1 MTKIR
6 VVWALTAKNEVA
18 LAPDKIFENSD
29 IEMNYYY
36 LSCGM
41 TLLQAGSKAHYNII
55 TPLAKDAIKEYE
67 KSLAKWQWSYGT
79 AKPVYPTRKEESIF
93 RLTIR
98 NQWQGL
104 AYMMLFVADLP
115 LLAAFKARNKLYF
128 VILSYQQ
135 KLIIPMISKCHSFR
149 KTCLY
154 IIGYMLFIKRL
165 R

>member
-1 MTKIR
+1 MSLNLENLRWKYQQIWR
-6 VVWALTAKNEVA
+6 QIFQLNFAKDE
-18 LAPDKIFENSD
+18 IFEYSD
-29 IEMNYYY
+29 IIKTNYSY

-55 TPLAKDAIKEYE
+55 TPLAKNAIEEYE
-67 KSLAKWQWSYGT
+67 KSLAKWKWSYGT

-115 LLAAFKARNKLYF
+115 LLAAFKARNLYF
-128 VILSYQQ
+128 DILSYTQQ
-135 KLIIPMISKCHSFR
+135 KLIDNSYDCS
-149 KTCLY
+149 
-154 IIGYMLFIKRL
+154 ML
-165 R
+165 

>member
-1 MTKIR
+1 MK
-6 VVWALTAKNEVA
+6 VA
-18 LAPDKIFENSD
+18 LAPDKIFENTD

-128 VILSYQQ
+128 VILSYVQQ

-154 IIGYMLFIKRL
+154 IIGYMLFLKRL